1 MGLATKLILKI
12 FMTTINLSIPKNSQL
27 LIEMG
32 KNLDFQSPFYQIK
45 KTVCEKIPL
54 AKLLN
59 INKEKIYQY
68 IKKTV
73 GQKVK
78 KNEII
83 AQRKG
88 FLSEKKIVSPI
99 DGEIIEINHENGEM
113 IIAYQS
119 KDNKTK
125 NCFFKGVVKE
135 IKNNIV
141 SVQIKNG
148 VKIPL
153 DEVNLQAGGE
163 IFFYRSDSLFFQI
176 SEEDIKDKI
185 VITEKL
191 TSHVNLKCETL
202 GCSGFLF
209 IEKEEKPSIPYG
221 RLNNIKYLKRII
233 DNNLKYCLFSNID
246 QFVVFYH

>member
-1 MGLATKLILKI
+1 
-12 FMTTINLSIPKNSQL
+12 MTTINLSIPKNSQL

-45 KTVCEKIPL
+45 KTLREKIPL

-59 INKEKIYQY
+59 IDADKIYRY
-68 IKKTV
+68 IKKAV
-73 GQKVK
+73 GQKVR
-78 KNEII
+78 KNEIV

-88 FLSEKKIVSPI
+88 FFLEKKIFSPI
-99 DGEIIEINHENGEM
+99 DGEIVEINHENGEM

-119 KDNKTK
+119 KDNKIK

-141 SVQIKNG
+141 TVQIKNG
-148 VKIPL
+148 LKIL
-153 DEVNLQAGGE
+153 LNEVNLQAGGE
-163 IFFYRSDSLFFQI
+163 IFFYKSDSLFFQI

-209 IEKEEKPSIPYG
+209 VEKEKRPSIPFG
-221 RLNNIKYLKRII
+221 RFNSTNDFKRII
-233 DNNLKYCLFSNID
+233 DNNFKYCLFSNID